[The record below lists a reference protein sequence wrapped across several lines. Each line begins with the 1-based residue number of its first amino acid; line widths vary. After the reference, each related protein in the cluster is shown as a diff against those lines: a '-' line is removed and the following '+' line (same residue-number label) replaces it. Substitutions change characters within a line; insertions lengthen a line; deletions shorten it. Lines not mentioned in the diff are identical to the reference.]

1 MSSLEKCPLT
11 LQSNGMKSRDILQ
24 QTGLWRAARVSGAHI
39 PHAHV
44 HAHPSEQEVLGEEHE
59 LLLQDQG
66 PSPVLELGAEVRA
79 VGWDAARPLPS
90 SCCPLTDP

>member
-24 QTGLWRAARVSGAHI
+24 RTGLWRAARVSGAPI
-39 PHAHV
+39 PHAQV
-44 HAHPSEQEVLGEEHE
+44 HGHPSEQEVLGQEPE

-66 PSPVLELGAEVRA
+66 PSPAPELGAGLRA
-79 VGWDAARPLPS
+79 VG
-90 SCCPLTDP
+90 